1 MSLTSQPATFDSIM
15 SGLDYSSRQHSLST
29 QEAIAVAIRSFQDKI
44 VNLQNT
50 NQEKENVIKELKKLL
65 NIKEDQ
71 NSQLKI
77 KV

>member
-1 MSLTSQPATFDSIM
+1 M
-15 SGLDYSSRQHSLST
+15 ST